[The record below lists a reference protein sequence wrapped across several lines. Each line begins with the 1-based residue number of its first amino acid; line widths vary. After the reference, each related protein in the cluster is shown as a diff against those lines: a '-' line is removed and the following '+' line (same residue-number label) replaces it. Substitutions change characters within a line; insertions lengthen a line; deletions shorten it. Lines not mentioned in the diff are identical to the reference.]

1 MPSPTTIQHVISNLD
16 GYGLCR
22 QLELLVKR
30 QQAVGQVAQ
39 VAALRGDRPVVER
52 FRRRGINVRVLD
64 RRWTHDPFL
73 TVRLAALLR
82 QSKFDLL
89 HAWGRDAQRYVN
101 AVRSLAPATPQ
112 TTSLADQDLP
122 IGVAPSK
129 KTKLSHQQLL
139 DELNL
144 PADATLIAVAGPL
157 TRTQQV
163 DEAIWHFELVRTLD
177 ENTRLLI
184 FGDGPD
190 RHRLERFTRL
200 TSEPTAVRFLGYRH
214 DYRALLQHVDL
225 FWHTASADNAI
236 PLTILEAMFAG
247 VPVVAN
253 DTPNCRRAIDHSNNG
268 YLVPNNDRAVFARHT
283 RQLMHDR
290 EHAQEMSEAAKLA
303 AERYSIDAMLDA
315 YATRYDHCCA

>member
-1 MPSPTTIQHVISNLD
+1 MQSPETILHIISDLD

-22 QLELLVKR
+22 QLELLAER
-30 QQAVGQVAQ
+30 QQAAGQVVQ

-52 FRRRGINVRVLD
+52 FRRRGIDVRVLD

-73 TVRLAALLR
+73 TMRLAALLR
-82 QSKFDLL
+82 RNHFDLL

-101 AVRSLAPATPQ
+101 AVRPLVPATPQ

-122 IGVAPSK
+122 IGVSLSK
-129 KTKLSHQQLL
+129 KTKLSRQQLL
-139 DELNL
+139 DELDL

-157 TRTQQV
+157 VRTQQV

-214 DYRALLQHVDL
+214 DYRSLLQHVDL
-225 FWHTASADNAI
+225 FWHTASADEAT
-236 PLTILEAMFAG
+236 PLTIVEAMSAG

-268 YLVPNNDRAVFARHT
+268 YLVAENDRAVFARHT

-290 EHAQEMSEAAKLA
+290 EHAQEMSEAAKHS

-315 YATRYDHCCA
+315 HATHYEHCCA